1 MQPQPSPAPFDDTRL
16 HNLPSALRSFISS
29 LLRTLSD
36 LGARNCTFTLLPRTV
51 QIRFFDPNTDSH
63 CILNYSRH
71 STRLLFGTE
80 FCSRR
85 LLTDNNHGGNE
96 NWTETRP

>member
-1 MQPQPSPAPFDDTRL
+1 MLSEPSFTPVDDPRL
-16 HNLPSALRSFISS
+16 NTLPSELRTFITS

-36 LGARNCTFTLLPRTV
+36 LGARHCTFTLLPRTV

-71 STRLLFGTE
+71 STRHLFGTE
-80 FCSRR
+80 FTSRR
-85 LLTDNNHGGNE
+85 LLTDSVSDYD
-96 NWTETRP
+96 TRS